1 MKINRITIEQA
12 LFFLILLVA
21 LGVRLS
27 NIGVAPLSERES
39 ILSLEAFQVSN
50 GESTNFSPGPAYSLL
65 TGATF
70 FLFSDNNSSA
80 RIWSVLAGCC
90 LVIFPY
96 LIRSLIGRKAALI
109 MALGLAFDPSLVVF
123 SRMAGSDILAVGF
136 GALALGFIYNRKP
149 IPAGIFCGLMFLS
162 GPAAIQGLLG
172 IGFTWLLGS
181 ILSRWVSL
189 EPFPGAKGLEKNA
202 AALRSG
208 VLAAGGVFLVVGT
221 LFFRYPQG
229 LGAVTSIFPAYIEG
243 WINASGIPFSQLP
256 TALLLY
262 SPIALIF
269 GSVAIIQGV
278 RRHESVSLWLGLW
291 AIVSLIIAL
300 IYPGRQ
306 ASDLAWVLV
315 PLWALAAIELAKYFR
330 LEDAEILPALG
341 QAFLIMLL
349 MALGWLN
356 MAGLSLSGGDE
367 QTLRLRWAV
376 IGGTIVLG
384 AVTTFLIGLGWSIK
398 TAQQGLVWGL
408 LLGLGFYGFAT
419 MWGISQLRPNGE
431 QDLLA
436 PYPVAKNGGDLLTTL
451 GDLSEWQTSIRDSLD
466 VVVTD
471 SSASLQWELRNWPEA
486 RFLTSVPAGE
496 LPAVIINSEDQ
507 PSPNLSIG
515 YRGQDFAWWASP
527 TWEGTLPEN
536 WPSWFVFRNAP
547 LIQSHVILW
556 ARGDLFP
563 GGILTPAEEESPPV
577 VEDFPI
583 EERPER

>member
-1 MKINRITIEQA
+1 MKLNRITIEQA
-12 LFFLILLVA
+12 LFFLILLLG
-21 LGVRLS
+21 LGVRVL
-27 NIGVAPLSERES
+27 NIGEAPLSEQES
-39 ILSLEAFQVSN
+39 ILSLEAYQVSN
-50 GESTNFSPGPAYSLL
+50 GESTNLSPGPAYPLL

-80 RIWSVLAGCC
+80 RIWSVIAGCC

-109 MALGLAFDPSLVVF
+109 MALGLALDPSLVAF
-123 SRMAGSDILAVGF
+123 SRMAGSEILAVGF
-136 GALALGFIYNRKP
+136 GAMALGFIYNRKP
-149 IPAGIFCGLMFLS
+149 IPAGIFSGLMFLS
-162 GPAAIQGLLG
+162 GPSAIQGILG
-172 IGFTWLLGS
+172 IGFTWLLGD
-181 ILSRWVSL
+181 ILSRRGIL
-189 EPFPGAKGLEKNA
+189 EPFSGAMTIEKNVSG
-202 AALRSG
+202 LRSG

-229 LGAVTSIFPAYIEG
+229 LGSVTSIFPAYIEG
-243 WINASGIPFSQLP
+243 WMNASGIPFSRLP

-269 GSVAIIQGV
+269 GSVAIVQGV
-278 RRHESVSLWLGLW
+278 RRHESVSQWLGLW
-291 AIVSLIIAL
+291 AIASLIIAL

-306 ASDLAWVLV
+306 VSDLAWVLV
-315 PLWALAAIELAKYFR
+315 PLWALAAIEIAKYFQ
-330 LEDAEILPALG
+330 LADAELFPALG
-341 QAFLIMLL
+341 QALLIMLL

-356 MAGLSLSGGDE
+356 LAGLSLSGGDE

-384 AVTTFLIGLGWSIK
+384 GVTTFLIGLGWSVK

-431 QDLLA
+431 QDFLA
-436 PYPVAKNGGDLLTTL
+436 PYPVAKNAGDLLTTL

-471 SSASLQWELRNWPEA
+471 PSASLQWELRNWPEA

-496 LPAVIINSEDQ
+496 LPSVIINSEDQ

-527 TWEGTLPEN
+527 AWDGTLPEN

-547 LIQSHVILW
+547 LNQSYVILW

-563 GGILTPAEEESPPV
+563 GGILTPAEEESPPE
-577 VEDFPI
+577 VEDFRI

>member
-1 MKINRITIEQA
+1 MKLNRITIEQA

-21 LGVRLS
+21 LGVRLL

-70 FLFSDNNSSA
+70 FLFSDNSSSA

-109 MALGLAFDPSLVVF
+109 MALGLALDPSLVAF
-123 SRMAGSDILAVGF
+123 SRMADSEILAVGF

-149 IPAGIFCGLMFLS
+149 IPAGIFSGLMFLS
-162 GPAAIQGLLG
+162 GPSAIQGLLG
-172 IGFTWLLGS
+172 IGFTWLLGG

-189 EPFPGAKGLEKNA
+189 EPFPGAKTIDKNP

-243 WINASGIPFSQLP
+243 WINASGMHLSQLP
-256 TALLLY
+256 TAMLLY

-269 GSVAIIQGV
+269 GSVAIVQGV

-306 ASDLAWVLV
+306 VSDLAWVLV

-330 LEDAEILPALG
+330 LADAELLPALG

-436 PYPVAKNGGDLLTTL
+436 PFPVAKNGGDLLTTL

-471 SSASLQWELRNWPEA
+471 PSASLQWELRNWPEA

-496 LPAVIINSEDQ
+496 LPSVIINSEDQ

-577 VEDFPI
+577 VEDFRI

>member
-21 LGVRLS
+21 FGVRLS

-109 MALGLAFDPSLVVF
+109 MALGLALDPSLVAF
-123 SRMAGSDILAVGF
+123 SRMAGSEILAVGF

-149 IPAGIFCGLMFLS
+149 IPAGIFSGLMFLC

-172 IGFTWLLGS
+172 IGFTWLLGG

-189 EPFPGAKGLEKNA
+189 EPFPGANTIDKNDVG
-202 AALRSG
+202 LRSG

-229 LGAVTSIFPAYIEG
+229 LGSVTSIFPAYIEG
-243 WINASGIPFSQLP
+243 WINASGMHLSQLP
-256 TALLLY
+256 TAMLLY

-269 GSVAIIQGV
+269 GSVAIVQGV
-278 RRHESVSLWLGLW
+278 RRQESVSIWLGLW

-306 ASDLAWVLV
+306 VSDLAWVLV

-330 LEDAEILPALG
+330 LADAELLPALG

-356 MAGLSLSGGDE
+356 LAGLSLSGGDE

-408 LLGLGFYGFAT
+408 LLGLGFYSFAT

-496 LPAVIINSEDQ
+496 LPSVIINSEDQ
-507 PSPNLSIG
+507 PSPDLSIG

-563 GGILTPAEEESPPV
+563 GGILTPAEEESPPE

>member
-1 MKINRITIEQA
+1 
-12 LFFLILLVA
+12 
-21 LGVRLS
+21 
-27 NIGVAPLSERES
+27 
-39 ILSLEAFQVSN
+39 
-50 GESTNFSPGPAYSLL
+50 
-65 TGATF
+65 
-70 FLFSDNNSSA
+70 
-80 RIWSVLAGCC
+80 
-90 LVIFPY
+90 
-96 LIRSLIGRKAALI
+96 
-109 MALGLAFDPSLVVF
+109 
-123 SRMAGSDILAVGF
+123 
-136 GALALGFIYNRKP
+136 
-149 IPAGIFCGLMFLS
+149 
-162 GPAAIQGLLG
+162 
-172 IGFTWLLGS
+172 
-181 ILSRWVSL
+181 
-189 EPFPGAKGLEKNA
+189 
-202 AALRSG
+202 
-208 VLAAGGVFLVVGT
+208 
-221 LFFRYPQG
+221 
-229 LGAVTSIFPAYIEG
+229 
-243 WINASGIPFSQLP
+243 
-256 TALLLY
+256 
-262 SPIALIF
+262 
-269 GSVAIIQGV
+269 
-278 RRHESVSLWLGLW
+278 LGLW

-306 ASDLAWVLV
+306 VSDLAWVLV

-330 LEDAEILPALG
+330 LADAELLPALG

-496 LPAVIINSEDQ
+496 LPSVIINSEDQ

-577 VEDFPI
+577 VEDFRI